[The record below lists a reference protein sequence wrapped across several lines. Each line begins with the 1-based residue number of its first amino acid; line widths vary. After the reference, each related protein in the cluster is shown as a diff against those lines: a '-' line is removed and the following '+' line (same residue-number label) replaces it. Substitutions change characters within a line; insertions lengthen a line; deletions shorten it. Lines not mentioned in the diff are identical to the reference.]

1 MESNNTEQVKN
12 LIDDRIKIKIIKDAF
27 NEIKLT
33 KKSIVQYCISII
45 SGIVIGFA
53 ISFFSNTVD
62 LMRNTVQDANN
73 ILLTLIAMIFG
84 SYSIFQ
90 ALMSRDLVAL
100 LIRTSGDLLKESNK
114 TFVQLIILYVIG
126 IISNFILIIFL
137 RILPDDY
144 LLLENIIA
152 CNIIAGIG
160 IMIYIFYHMLLFLE
174 VINFAINLYRMF
186 CVYNTL
192 KALDVLEDD

>member
-12 LIDDRIKIKIIKDAF
+12 LIDDRKKIKIIKDAF
-27 NEIKLT
+27 NEIKPT